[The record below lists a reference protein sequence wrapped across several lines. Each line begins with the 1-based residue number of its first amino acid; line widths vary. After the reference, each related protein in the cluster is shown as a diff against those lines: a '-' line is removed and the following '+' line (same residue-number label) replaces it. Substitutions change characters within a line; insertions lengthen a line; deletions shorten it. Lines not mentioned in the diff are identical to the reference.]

1 MGSCLGIYLSSNIIK
16 YAKISQNSSKNFKL
30 EEYGV
35 RFVRDNQK
43 ATIKNIIEET
53 NSKDIPIAI
62 NPQGSKF
69 FNFMMFDQAQG
80 KTYEDEIAKMEF
92 EAWCEKNGKSP
103 EKYKY
108 IYKIA
113 DLKNA
118 ENKFNGVLN
127 FVEKTSIEEYANLGG
142 YTISSMLPAQF
153 SITRLVPQDEK
164 NYILVNLDDIFSTA
178 VVIEGKLLELKYYD
192 IGMKNILDEFSLKL
206 GSYQKA
212 YEACKQLNVYS
223 DESTNNDKELEVIA
237 EPILQEILRNVA
249 ITLNK
254 NRNEVEKV
262 FITGTGI
269 TFTNMDILFK
279 EYLNI
284 KCDILKPDFI
294 QDTSD
299 VRNMAE
305 ILETTQA
312 MTLAI
317 ETLSPQ
323 NKNESFVTSN
333 GRVKG
338 TLGISEFFKKFKLKD
353 ETKNATIR
361 KNERQTLNIN
371 VNDELIS
378 KINVVIN
385 CASMV
390 TLIVIVAYV
399 AFGIIYTSNI
409 ESMQKNINARIDEVT
424 SQKAQVDKDYSYIN
438 TNSNKY
444 KEVNDQ
450 VDGIVKDIEAN
461 SIGGTKIYNVA
472 AFMQNIIKIIPTN
485 VQLKTITSDDNKN
498 VKITAQSESYAALGY
513 FLSELK
519 INSTLKD
526 IKVNTVNNGT
536 TTVIEIGGELP

>member
-113 DLKNA
+113 DLKNS

-371 VNDELIS
+371 VNDELVS

-385 CASMV
+385 CASIV

-450 VDGIVKDIEAN
+450 VDGIVKDIESN

-519 INSTLKD
+519 INSTLKN

>member
-1 MGSCLGIYLSSNIIK
+1 MPNCLGIYLSSNIVK
-16 YAKISQNSSKNFKL
+16 YAKIFEDSSKKIKL

-35 RFVRDNQK
+35 RFVKDNQK
-43 ATIKNIIEET
+43 ATLKNIIEET
-53 NSKDIPIAI
+53 NSQNIPIAI
-62 NPQGSKF
+62 NPQNSKF
-69 FNFMMFDQAQG
+69 LNFMMFDQAQR
-80 KTYEDEIAKMEF
+80 KAYEDDIAKMEF

-113 DLKNA
+113 DIKNS
-118 ENKFNGVLN
+118 ENKYNGVLN
-127 FVEKTSIEEYANLGG
+127 FVEKANIEEFLNIDG
-142 YTISSMLPAQF
+142 YTISSMLPSQF
-153 SITRLVPQDEK
+153 SINRLVPEDEK
-164 NYILVNLDDIFSTA
+164 NYLLVNLDDILSTS

-192 IGMKNILDEFSLKL
+192 IGMRNILDEFSIKL

-212 YEACKQLNVYS
+212 YEACRQLNVYS
-223 DESTNNDKELEVIA
+223 DESTNNDRDLEIIA

-249 ITLNK
+249 IVLNK
-254 NRNEVEKV
+254 NRNEVDKV

-269 TFTNMDILFK
+269 TFTNIDILFK

-312 MTLAI
+312 MAIAI
-317 ETLSPQ
+317 ETLSPVS
-323 NKNESFVTSN
+323 KSEGFVTASGRIKSKVNNFDWFKSN
-333 GRVKG
+333 KQKTGKDKVGSKKENTHINLDG
-338 TLGISEFFKKFKLKD
+338 NIIDKTIIILNSCSIISILAICAYITFSIVYTNNVSSMSKQIDQKIQE
-353 ETKNATIR
+353 I
-361 KNERQTLNIN
+361 NIAK
-371 VNDELIS
+371 S
-378 KINVVIN
+378 K
-385 CASMV
+385 
-390 TLIVIVAYV
+390 
-399 AFGIIYTSNI
+399 
-409 ESMQKNINARIDEVT
+409 
-424 SQKAQVDKDYSYIN
+424 VDTDISYIN
-438 TNSNKY
+438 TNMNKY

-450 VDGIVKDIEAN
+450 VSGIVKEIETN
-461 SIGGTKIYNVA
+461 SLGTSSVYNVA

-485 VQLKTITSDDNKN
+485 VQLKTIKSDDNKN
-498 VKITAQSESYAALGY
+498 VVITAQSNSYASLGY

-519 INSTLKD
+519 LKQTLKN